1 VSAAYAEPMTVRCI
15 EGEVVILGPDAVAVS
30 LTPAAAEESARRL
43 EAAAVEARR
52 HQDDAAPRPPD

>member
-1 VSAAYAEPMTVRCI
+1 VSAAFAEPMTVRCI

-43 EAAAVEARR
+43 EAAAAEARR
-52 HQDDAAPRPPD
+52 HPNGAGASPSD